1 MFYQTVAA
9 RSNAKPRK
17 GGLSADFWYG
27 SGDSCYFGDYIS
39 YKIPNRL
46 MLYAAF
52 SIAGGIITEAVWMN
66 TCSPGMIADI
76 PARMIVMLIILIPVY
91 LVHAVG
97 AGDIKLMCVMA
108 SVTGVKRAC
117 VIFAVALVI
126 SALYGIPVLIRRRG
140 CGMHRIHFS
149 YAILAALIMSILS
162 TQIIW

>member
-1 MFYQTVAA
+1 MAA
-9 RSNAKPRK
+9 VTAVT
-17 GGLSADFWYG
+17 LAAAA
-27 SGDSCYFGDYIS
+27 CDYIS

-46 MLYAAF
+46 ILYAAF

-149 YAILAALIMSILS
+149 YAILAALVMSILS

>member
-1 MFYQTVAA
+1 MAA
-9 RSNAKPRK
+9 VTAVT
-17 GGLSADFWYG
+17 LAAAA
-27 SGDSCYFGDYIS
+27 CDYIS

-97 AGDIKLMCVMA
+97 AGV
-108 SVTGVKRAC
+108 
-117 VIFAVALVI
+117 F
-126 SALYGIPVLIRRRG
+126 
-140 CGMHRIHFS
+140 
-149 YAILAALIMSILS
+149 
-162 TQIIW
+162 

>member
-1 MFYQTVAA
+1 MAA
-9 RSNAKPRK
+9 VTAVT
-17 GGLSADFWYG
+17 LAAAA
-27 SGDSCYFGDYIS
+27 CDYIS

-126 SALYGIPVLIRRRG
+126 SVLN
-140 CGMHRIHFS
+140 
-149 YAILAALIMSILS
+149 
-162 TQIIW
+162 

>member
-1 MFYQTVAA
+1 MNTRIRYPA
-9 RSNAKPRK
+9 
-17 GGLSADFWYG
+17 LS
-27 SGDSCYFGDYIS
+27 S
-39 YKIPNRL
+39 YRL
-46 MLYAAF
+46 V
-52 SIAGGIITEAVWMN
+52 GTEKLLTQWMN